1 MKSLADLKAVRQQLV
16 EQQARAEAQRQAAQ
30 EALRQRERQQNLF
43 RAAVGQVQ
51 PLVAAPRAA
60 ATTKRPAP
68 VATQHLRDEQEV
80 LRSSLSDAFDP
91 ASLLE
96 TDAELSYARSGVGA
110 DVLRKLRKGE
120 WAVQREIDLHG
131 LRREEAREALA
142 AFIRQAHLHG
152 IRCVRVVHGKGLG
165 SPDKTPV
172 LKERVHSWLTQKR
185 QVMAFVQARPLE
197 GGAGAVLVL
206 LG

>member
-1 MKSLADLKAVRQQLV
+1 MKSLADLKAVRQQLQ
-16 EQQARAEAQRQAAQ
+16 EQQARAQAERKAAQ
-30 EALRQRERQQNLF
+30 DAERQRERQQNLF

-51 PLVAAPRAA
+51 PLTVGARAPLG
-60 ATTKRPAP
+60 KPRPKP

-80 LRSSLSDAFDP
+80 LRASLSDAFDP
-91 ASLLE
+91 ANLLE
-96 TDAELSYARSGVGA
+96 TDAGLSYARAGVGP
-110 DVLRKLRKGE
+110 DVLRKLRRGE
-120 WAVQREIDLHG
+120 WTVQREIDLHG
-131 LRREEAREALA
+131 LRREDAREALA
-142 AFIRQAHLHG
+142 AFVRQAHLHG

>member
-1 MKSLADLKAVRQQLV
+1 MKSLADLAAVRQQLL
-16 EQQARAEAQRQAAQ
+16 EQQVRAEAERLAAQ
-30 EALRQRERQQNLF
+30 EAARLRERQQNLF

-51 PLVAAPRAA
+51 PLAAAPRAA
-60 ATTKRPAP
+60 ATAKRPAP
-68 VATQHLRDEQEV
+68 VAVQHLRDEQEV

-172 LKERVHSWLTQKR
+172 LKARVHSWLAQKR